1 MIKIMGIGMIFRNIK
16 DIVICLLILVGVVF
30 STCLTSYAIQDEEK
44 LPVVTVVSDTNH
56 RNGTTYLICGAA
68 SDIIASD
75 IINRLNNT
83 GRIKA
88 PLLGESMSRFASNF
102 PVYTNTFF
110 KEYKYNYNVDF
121 INLKRL
127 TRNLETDYVLMVT
140 SGLDIQ
146 SQFLKETWWNKWG
159 ISSSEPLQPT
169 YRLVTMVTLV
179 DMKSYRIVWQDL
191 YEKNI
196 KAENLDIG
204 ITQFSPNYSQ
214 LAKIKRYSAVMSEYV
229 ANSVEKN
236 INKSIFF
243 AKKSRAV
250 EIKSSFINEDKKIYY
265 PVVNGEVVKENL
277 EGLKD
282 FANES
287 KSKWKNYQQDRKRNK
302 SIENVSSVKKQV
314 QQKASKQNLETKKQ
328 KIDDKLF
335 ESIRDNVDEF
345 SNSLPEVK
353 DEKQEVILP
362 AVDVK
367 PVDEVAE
374 PKVLKPIVEIQNSE
388 NKTQEN
394 ILENVD
400 KTLDKNIIPA
410 VHKHEVKEQKPL
422 LDTEEKGVLPQVEQP
437 KNRVP
442 RYDWN
447 LKNIYLQKIGHV

>member
-1 MIKIMGIGMIFRNIK
+1 MIFRNIK

-287 KSKWKNYQQDRKRNK
+287 KSKWNNYQQDRKRNK

-314 QQKASKQNLETKKQ
+314 QQKASKQNSETKKQ

-374 PKVLKPIVEIQNSE
+374 PKVLKPIVETQNSE

-410 VHKHEVKEQKPL
+410 VHKHKVKEQKPL